1 MPPFA
6 IKKRILCI
14 FAFVLLTM
22 GILYGVYTVHER
34 MLSRYDL
41 RIWDCYVYDY
51 GELPWERCA
60 LIALKGDIE
69 ANRKEIPTF
78 RHRNNSVTIEHFWH
92 TLQWYRSSGRQW
104 LFHADTYLKG
114 ESLESFSRDP
124 YPDYVCSDGEPMVSV
139 FSGRMIP
146 EGTYGTG
153 RMLAGGIALIE
164 LKKDHFELLITNE
177 ILDDYDNIHIPAT
190 YNFYLLRED
199 RSNVPFKDLKKED
212 FVFYRRVPTDP
223 SPDVA
228 TTHVEL
234 PLGVYRIEKT
244 YNTDFCFRYAHIKA
258 VKKE

>member
-1 MPPFA
+1 
-6 IKKRILCI
+6 
-14 FAFVLLTM
+14 
-22 GILYGVYTVHER
+22 
-34 MLSRYDL
+34 
-41 RIWDCYVYDY
+41 
-51 GELPWERCA
+51 
-60 LIALKGDIE
+60 
-69 ANRKEIPTF
+69 
-78 RHRNNSVTIEHFWH
+78 
-92 TLQWYRSSGRQW
+92 
-104 LFHADTYLKG
+104 
-114 ESLESFSRDP
+114 
-124 YPDYVCSDGEPMVSV
+124 MVSV
-139 FSGRMIP
+139 FSGKLIP

-177 ILDDYDNIHIPAT
+177 ILDDYDNIHFPAT

-244 YNTDFCFRYAHIKA
+244 YKTDFCYRYAHIKA